1 MSAEKKQKK
10 ILLILGILL
19 SILTFA
25 NSCKNDSESKILYQ
39 NCFLF
44 KDARANLK
52 ILKDT
57 TLYFPIQSLSNI
69 GERTTTFS
77 LDNLNTGKEGANF
90 IIPESFTF
98 KSDETEG
105 QIGITLKHIDND
117 SLVLLVM
124 NLKTDNCIGYAEDT
138 IQTENYK
145 SIRIEYQSVQPK
157 QKGISN

>member
-1 MSAEKKQKK
+1 MSAEKKQSKV
-10 ILLILGILL
+10 LPVLVLLL
-19 SILTFA
+19 SILSSA
-25 NSCKNDSESKILYQ
+25 NSCKNDSESTGFYR

-69 GERTTTFS
+69 GERSTSFS
-77 LDNLNTGKEGANF
+77 LDKSNTGKIDANF
-90 IIPESFTF
+90 SIPESFTF
-98 KSDETEG
+98 KSGETEG
-105 QIGITLKHIDND
+105 QIAITLKHIDND

-124 NLKTDNCIGYAEDT
+124 NLKTDNCIGYVEDT
-138 IQTENYK
+138 IKCPNYR

-157 QKGISN
+157 QKGNF